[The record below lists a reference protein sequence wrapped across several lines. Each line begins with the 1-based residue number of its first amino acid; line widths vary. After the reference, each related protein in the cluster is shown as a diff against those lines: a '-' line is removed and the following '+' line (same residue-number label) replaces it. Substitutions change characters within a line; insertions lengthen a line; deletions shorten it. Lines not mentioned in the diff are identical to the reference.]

1 HAPGRRGRPE
11 RAPGNASVDATTRV
25 AQAAAALIED
35 QTFEAGGLVG
45 VASRLDITARHLRRP
60 CGPDCGVS
68 PVQFAQTH
76 RLLLAKRL
84 LTDTDLPVTEIA
96 FASGFGSLRRF
107 NTLFKKRYRL
117 EPGKLPR
124 HSDRE

>member
-11 RAPGNASVDATTRV
+11 RAPGTASVDATTRL

-35 QTFEAGGLVG
+35 QTFETGGLVG
-45 VASRLDITARHLRRP
+45 VASRLDLTDRHLRP
-60 CGPDCGVS
+60 AFGAEFGVY
-68 PVQFAQTH
+68 PLQFAQTQ

-96 FASGFGSLRRF
+96 FAS
-107 NTLFKKRYRL
+107 
-117 EPGKLPR
+117 
-124 HSDRE
+124 